1 MCERIAGV
9 PREPSRPF
17 DRWACAALLAV
28 AIVGAPGVAT
38 ASASAAAV
46 TPEQQLA
53 DRYAPVVMLKKQSA
67 ACDSDGEQFVPAPV
81 AVVLG
86 NPAVK
91 LVRGPAHGQSGFTTI
106 ASGPTAAQVA
116 GLGGDYYLDLPG
128 DPLHPGCTYEKASRE
143 LMQGRKPTAYAHV
156 VSEPGVP
163 GVALQYWFFW
173 YFNQF
178 NDVHE
183 GDWEMIQLAWDG
195 TSSVDAALA
204 RAPDRIALAQHGG
217 GELSAWDS
225 SKLERD
231 GDHPVVYPA
240 SGSHANYYDAAL
252 YLGTGQNGAGFGCD
266 DSLGP
271 SSRTAVGTVVVPDG
285 TATTGQFAWLS
296 YEGKWGQYEPGL
308 NNGPDGPAQHGQWRE
323 PFRWMAGLRTSSPT
337 VPLGSTFGPSVTGAF
352 CGVIAA
358 GSIVYNKLSRH
369 PRVILLLVAGLIF
382 FVVFLA
388 RRTIWS
394 PAPFAPLQQSRR
406 TGQIIVAASRA
417 YRVRGRELLALGA
430 VFIPLG
436 VATAALQQLIFS
448 NDFVSSLIATSNS
461 RITSAAIAMITGSFG
476 VALAYNAVVALVSAA
491 VSQQLDER
499 APHPQKAY
507 RMVAR
512 RLWPLLVTQALVTVA
527 LLALSLTIVGIPF
540 ALKKAVD
547 WAFTPWQVVVDGRS
561 GREALR
567 RSTALVR
574 GQWPFTARLTVVLV
588 GTTLTL
594 GPIVG
599 FALIF
604 LTDLP
609 LALINVAGSIV
620 YALVVPYTALA
631 LSLLLLE
638 LRRRRDV
645 VGLPSPGLS

>member
-183 GDWEMIQLAWDG
+183 GDWERIQLAWDG

-225 SKLERD
+225 SKLESD

-240 SGSHANYYDAAL
+240 AGSHANYYDAAL

-296 YEGKWGQYEPGL
+296 YEGKWGQYKPGL
-308 NNGPDGPAQHGQWRE
+308 NNGPDGPPSMASGASRSAGWRACARRAR
-323 PFRWMAGLRTSSPT
+323 PCR
-337 VPLGSTFGPSVTGAF
+337 
-352 CGVIAA
+352 
-358 GSIVYNKLSRH
+358 
-369 PRVILLLVAGLIF
+369 
-382 FVVFLA
+382 LA
-388 RRTIWS
+388 RRS
-394 PAPFAPLQQSRR
+394 A
-406 TGQIIVAASRA
+406 RA
-417 YRVRGRELLALGA
+417 
-430 VFIPLG
+430 
-436 VATAALQQLIFS
+436 
-448 NDFVSSLIATSNS
+448 
-461 RITSAAIAMITGSFG
+461 
-476 VALAYNAVVALVSAA
+476 
-491 VSQQLDER
+491 
-499 APHPQKAY
+499 
-507 RMVAR
+507 
-512 RLWPLLVTQALVTVA
+512 
-527 LLALSLTIVGIPF
+527 
-540 ALKKAVD
+540 
-547 WAFTPWQVVVDGRS
+547 
-561 GREALR
+561 
-567 RSTALVR
+567 
-574 GQWPFTARLTVVLV
+574 
-588 GTTLTL
+588 
-594 GPIVG
+594 
-599 FALIF
+599 
-604 LTDLP
+604 
-609 LALINVAGSIV
+609 
-620 YALVVPYTALA
+620 
-631 LSLLLLE
+631 
-638 LRRRRDV
+638 
-645 VGLPSPGLS
+645 